1 MWISFW
7 INLSI
12 SRLSE
17 NYPYFFSFYSWFSR
31 VKSNFRKLDF
41 LTSREIFCSSSSCPK
56 YSLWI
61 FLELFGN
68 KNSFSFIYLF
78 VFFLSFFFFL
88 FLSFFTRRAHLFLS
102 LPCAW
107 VCSAQRCLAMC
118 ARESADDPT
127 CCHWSLLKVLPSY
140 RYTQPPIDS
149 LWSLEPLFPE

>member
-1 MWISFW
+1 MWIYFW

-56 YSLWI
+56 HSLWI

-102 LPCAW
+102 LPLCVSLFGSTLPGH
-107 VCSAQRCLAMC
+107 VCTRK
-118 ARESADDPT
+118 RRRPD
-127 CCHWSLLKVLPSY
+127 VLPVRFVEGVAVIGVRNS
-140 RYTQPPIDS
+140 RSI
-149 LWSLEPLFPE
+149 LCEV